1 MMAPP
6 VVLRLWALMAG
17 ALPLALP
24 AVTLEVPI
32 SLDYRIVEE
41 ALAQQVFTEPNS
53 TAEVFADAIRCNTLV
68 LSDPRVAG
76 GEDGKL
82 RLATE
87 VEASVGTP
95 FGGKCRFSKSWQGV
109 VETEQ
114 TAHVEPGMP
123 VVRFRIV
130 DSRLLRADD
139 GKDALPRFMQRWIRD
154 YVHPRLAAVTIDLG
168 PAVGGIEEL
177 MGLVLTAPSGDAEPP
192 LPDSPWSVELAA
204 VNAAPDALL
213 ATLTLEVP
221 AAPPD
226 WTPLEEPPLT
236 EAELAAW
243 DANWQAWD
251 AFATWM
257 IKTLAQ
263 PAGPELSRAL
273 AETLLDARYE
283 LRDALA
289 GDEPARD
296 PVRELFL
303 ETWGRLAPLLHDSD
317 LPLPGGQALRFAGFV
332 SAGEALRTLDGLAPH
347 LGLTIDQDA
356 LRSMARMLVPAVSD
370 DDLRYDRAVDPE
382 LRALLGLGP
391 ALAATPSPAE
401 SGGGPIKRLFG
412 WMIDGLIPGAHAAP
426 IDPRLIQRLNTW
438 IPQHSEIDNY
448 LQTMG
453 RLLDAVSDAEHE
465 NARVP
470 EAFLGIYD
478 PLLRAT
484 AWQESCWRQN
494 VERDGEIEP
503 IRSSAGSVGLMQ
515 INLHVWRG
523 VYDAD
528 QILSDVG
535 YNARAGNEIL
545 VHYLVDYAI
554 RKNEHK
560 VSGDPDNLARAAY
573 AMYNGGPRHLKRYRE
588 AKTSASLKKIDQA
601 FWAKYQAIQNEG
613 PPAVKPCLAGG

>member
-1 MMAPP
+1 MSARALIRM
-6 VVLRLWALMAG
+6 WALIAG
-17 ALPLALP
+17 AMPLALS
-24 AVTLEVPI
+24 AESLEVPV

-41 ALAQQVFTEPNS
+41 ALAQQVFTGPDG
-53 TAEVFADAIRCNTLV
+53 TAELFADAIRCNLLL

-76 GEDGKL
+76 GEDGKF
-82 RLATE
+82 RLATQ
-87 VEASVGTP
+87 VQASVGTP
-95 FGGKCRFSKSWQGV
+95 IGGKCRFSKTWHGV

-114 TAHVEPGMP
+114 TVHVEPGVP
-123 VVRFRIV
+123 VVALRTV
-130 DSRLLRADD
+130 DSKLLRADD
-139 GKDALPRFMQRWIRD
+139 GKDVLPRFMQRWIRD
-154 YVHPRLAAVTIDLG
+154 YVHPRLDAVTIDLG

-177 MGLVLTAPSGDAEPP
+177 MGLVLTVPSGDAEPP
-192 LPDSPWSVELAA
+192 LTDSPWSVELAA
-204 VNAAPDALL
+204 VNAAPEALL
-213 ATLTLEVP
+213 ATLALEVP

-226 WTPLEEPPLT
+226 WTPLEEAPLT

-263 PAGPELSRAL
+263 SAGPELSRAL
-273 AETLLDARYE
+273 AETLLEARYE

-289 GDEPARD
+289 RDELARD

-303 ETWGRLAPLLHDSD
+303 GTWTRLAPLLHGSD
-317 LPLPGGQALRFAGFV
+317 LPVPGGQALRFAGFV
-332 SAGEALRTLDGLAPH
+332 SAGDALRALDGLAPH

-356 LRSMARMLVPAVSD
+356 LRSLARMLVPAVSD

-391 ALAATPSPAE
+391 ALADTSSSPE
-401 SGGGPIKRLFG
+401 PGKGLPG
-412 WMIDGLIPGAHAAP
+412 WLLNKLIASAHAAS
-426 IDPRLIQRLNTW
+426 IDPRLVQRLNTW
-438 IPQHSEIDNY
+438 IPQRSEIDNY

-528 QILSDVG
+528 QVLADVG

-554 RKNEHK
+554 RKNEHE
-560 VSGDPDNLARAAY
+560 VSGDADNLARAAY

-601 FWAKYQAIQNEG
+601 FWAKYQAIQEEG
-613 PPAVKPCLAGG
+613 PAAVKPCLAGG

>member
-1 MMAPP
+1 MTARALFRM
-6 VVLRLWALMAG
+6 WALIAG
-17 ALPLALP
+17 AMPLALL
-24 AVTLEVPI
+24 AATLEVPV

-41 ALAQQVFTEPNS
+41 ALVQQVFTEPNK
-53 TAEVFADAIRCNTLV
+53 TAEVFADAIRCNALL

-87 VEASVGTP
+87 VAASVGTP
-95 FGGKCRFSKSWQGV
+95 IGGKCRFSKTWQGV

-114 TAHVEPGMP
+114 TVHVEPGMP
-123 VVRFRIV
+123 VVALRTV
-130 DSRLLRADD
+130 ESKLLRADD
-139 GKDALPRFMQRWIRD
+139 GKDVLPRFMQRLIRD
-154 YVHPRLAAVTIDLG
+154 HVHPRLDAVTIDLG

-177 MGLVLTAPSGDAEPP
+177 LGLVLTVPSGDAEPP

-204 VNAAPDALL
+204 VKASPEALL

-226 WTPLEEPPLT
+226 WTPPEEPPLT

-257 IKTLAQ
+257 IKTLAE

-273 AETLLDARYE
+273 AETLLEARYE

-289 GDEPARD
+289 RDELARD

-303 ETWGRLAPLLHDSD
+303 KTWARLAPLLHDSD
-317 LPLPGGQALRFAGFV
+317 LPVPGGQALRFAGFV
-332 SAGEALRTLDGLAPH
+332 SAGDALRTLDGLAPH

-356 LRSMARMLVPAVSD
+356 LRSLARMLVPAVSD

-391 ALAATPSPAE
+391 ALADTSSSPE
-401 SGGGPIKRLFG
+401 PGKGLPGWLLNRL
-412 WMIDGLIPGAHAAP
+412 IASAHAAS
-426 IDPRLIQRLNTW
+426 IDPRLVQRLNTW
-438 IPQHSEIDNY
+438 IPQRSEIDNY

-453 RLLDAVSDAEHE
+453 RLLDAISDAEHDKTK
-465 NARVP
+465 VP
-470 EAFLGIYD
+470 ERFLDIYD

-528 QILSDVG
+528 QVLADVG

-554 RKNEHK
+554 RKNEHE
-560 VSGDPDNLARAAY
+560 VSGDADNLARSAY